1 MEKNKI
7 NINYLTDLIKNMNN
21 DVYKYNELQTVIKE
35 RGVWVIKKFGK
46 ELKDIRIKNMKGYEG
61 YPAVQILAAITQ
73 FYPKVQKKIMK
84 TFKKDLLTIKSD
96 EGITLAHTL
105 AMYGNCK
112 MQKTL
117 IEIFGKDI
125 ATIADNNGITLAHN
139 LARHGKGEVPLIILD
154 MFNYEIGTIKDNHGW
169 TLAHSLLLNN
179 SSPDEVFERVMKLF
193 GNKIETIK
201 DDMNITLAHMIVRYG
216 PDEMR
221 KEAIGMFGK
230 RIATIVD
237 NNGITLAHL
246 SVRFGND
253 EIYKIVI
260 NALEDKIGT
269 IRYYQNDSILIFYGI
284 LKQGGKGNYDN
295 GQTLAH
301 KIARYGNDEIQ
312 NMVLDILRKGT
323 ATITDYNGHSVADT
337 LARHGDYWMHKRLLK
352 LFGKDIETIKD
363 KYGWTLAHTLARYGN
378 TEIQNIVLDML
389 GDKILTIKS
398 YNPLRRILKA
408 HRKYP
413 DTHFILNNA
422 IYNEVNDEISDIGL
436 EKAWDSIG
444 QRIKI
449 KSFSVADIL
458 KQWGNL
464 QIKGRVNE
472 IIRNYKEN
480 QNKNLR
486 GG

>member
-201 DDMNITLAHMIVRYG
+201 DDMNITLAH
-216 PDEMR
+216 
-221 KEAIGMFGK
+221 
-230 RIATIVD
+230 
-237 NNGITLAHL
+237 
-246 SVRFGND
+246 
-253 EIYKIVI
+253 
-260 NALEDKIGT
+260 
-269 IRYYQNDSILIFYGI
+269 
-284 LKQGGKGNYDN
+284 
-295 GQTLAH
+295 

-363 KYGWTLAHTLARYGN
+363 KYGWTLAHTLARYRN